1 MQRACLGFRVH
12 SGWGA
17 LVAVSYHSGAWQVL
31 DRRRISVV
39 DRKIAGHAQP
49 YHFAREQPL
58 PQAEKHLI
66 RCAVASLRLA
76 QSALSELVGQ
86 LSRDY
91 RVTGAAMLLAS
102 GRPLPDLDRI
112 LASHPLIHTAE
123 GEFFRQ
129 AFSEATEA
137 LGIPVTRIR
146 ERDLAERPGGFQEVS
161 VHPTGGI
168 GGCGEAFG
176 AAVEPGPEDRGVS
189 RGGGTGGRKFL
200 NARLRKHRAPSH
212 SLGRAGAFF
221 LAGTQG

>member
-31 DRRRISVV
+31 DRRRMSVV

-76 QSALSELVGQ
+76 QSALSEIVDQ

-102 GRPLPDLDRI
+102 GRPLPELDRI

-129 AFSEATEA
+129 AFSEASEA
-137 LGIPVTRIR
+137 LGVPVTRIR
-146 ERDLAERPGGFQEVS
+146 ERDLAERVQAVFKKSASTLPAELAAAAKHLGPPWSQDQK
-161 VHPTGGI
+161 
-168 GGCGEAFG
+168 AAALA
-176 AAVEPGPEDRGVS
+176 AAVVL
-189 RGGGTGGRKFL
+189 GGEK
-200 NARLRKHRAPSH
+200 S
-212 SLGRAGAFF
+212 
-221 LAGTQG
+221 